1 MKERHTK
8 IFSTILMA
16 STGTYFTIEL
26 EQNGTLPFL
35 DVLVKKNADGTLAH
49 TMYRKTTNT
58 GLYLHVDSE
67 HHPAQT
73 RTVLSTLTYR
83 A

>member
-1 MKERHTK
+1 M
-8 IFSTILMA
+8 
-16 STGTYFTIEL
+16 EL

-35 DVLVKKNADGTLAH
+35 DVLVKKSTDGTLAH
-49 TMYRKTTNT
+49 MVYRKMTNT

-73 RTVLSTLTYR
+73 RTDLSTLTHH

>member
-1 MKERHTK
+1 M
-8 IFSTILMA
+8 
-16 STGTYFTIEL
+16 EL

-35 DVLVKKNADGTLAH
+35 DVLVKKITDGTL
-49 TMYRKTTNT
+49 TYTVYRKMTNT

-67 HHPAQT
+67 HHLAQT
-73 RTVLSTLTYR
+73 RAVLSTLTHC

>member
-1 MKERHTK
+1 M
-8 IFSTILMA
+8 
-16 STGTYFTIEL
+16 EL

-35 DVLVKKNADGTLAH
+35 DVLVKKNTDGTLAQ
-49 TMYRKTTNT
+49 TVYWNMINT

-67 HHPAQT
+67 HHLAQS
-73 RTVLSTLTYR
+73 RAVLSTLTHL